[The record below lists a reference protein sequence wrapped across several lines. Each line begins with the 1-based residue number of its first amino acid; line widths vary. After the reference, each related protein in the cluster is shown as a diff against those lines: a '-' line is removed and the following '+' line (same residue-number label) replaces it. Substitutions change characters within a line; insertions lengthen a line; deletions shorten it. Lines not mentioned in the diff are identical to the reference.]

1 MWLFTGKAA
10 SRTLGVLLCAVGV
23 TPVASPAAGQASGSA
38 WEIGARGGACL
49 ISRYTPEGSAA
60 GVAAL
65 HGITWKPGE
74 GFYFVLGGPRD
85 FKASESEVAV
95 QINGGSGIELEGVAE
110 LGEGD
115 DYRFFALS
123 TPDRKDASS
132 LLAGDLT
139 FTYANAG
146 AIRRYTVPL
155 AQQLPRIRNCM
166 AKAKLQAR
174 EAPARAAVSTPAPAR
189 ASRDPASGEIVSTG
203 SGVFVSTS
211 GQLLTNAHVIEGCRA
226 VTSPGLGSAEMVAV
240 DEASDLAL
248 LRFARRPR
256 GVVAVRPET
265 PKLGEAVL
273 VAGYPLSSILV
284 NGLNITGGNISALA
298 GLEGDRRM
306 IQITAPI
313 QPGNSGGPV
322 LDGSGRLVAIVRSS
336 LDLAEAAPQNI
347 NWAVAP
353 FVVSA
358 FLQENGVSYAE
369 GRRGK
374 LSPQAVADQAKA
386 HTVLLQCRA

>member
-1 MWLFTGKAA
+1 MRMFNGWRKVRVLSA
-10 SRTLGVLLCAVGV
+10 LLCALG
-23 TPVASPAAGQASGSA
+23 AAPMAGTATGQEANSA
-38 WEIGARGGACL
+38 WEIDARGGACI
-49 ISRYTPEGSAA
+49 ISRYTPEGSPG
-60 GVAAL
+60 GVADF

-74 GFYFVLGGPRD
+74 GFYFVVGGAPE
-85 FKASESEVAV
+85 FKAAESELAV
-95 QINGGSGIELEGVAE
+95 RVNGASGIELEGVAE
-110 LGEGD
+110 PGDGD
-115 DYRFFALS
+115 DFRFFALAK
-123 TPDRKDASS
+123 PDRKDASS
-132 LLAGDLT
+132 LLSGDVT

-155 AQQLPRIRNCM
+155 AQQLPRIRSCM
-166 AKAKLQAR
+166 AKAKVQAR
-174 EAPARAAVSTPAPAR
+174 EAPARAAAATPAPAR
-189 ASRDPASGEIVSTG
+189 ASRAPVAGEIVSTG

-211 GQLLTNAHVIEGCRA
+211 GQLLTNAHVVEGCRA

-240 DEASDLAL
+240 DAASDLAL
-248 LRFARRPR
+248 LRFERRPR

-265 PKLGEAVL
+265 PKLGEVVL
-273 VAGYPLSSILV
+273 VAGYPLSDILV
-284 NGLNITGGNISALA
+284 NGLNITSGNISALA

-336 LDLAEAAPQNI
+336 LDLVEAAPQNI
-347 NWAVAP
+347 NWAVSP

-358 FLQENGVSYAE
+358 FLQENGVSYSE
-369 GRRGK
+369 GRRGSF
-374 LSPQAVADQAKA
+374 SPQAIAAQAKA